1 MLVKIS
7 LNHTTQPLSCHLYVI
22 SLLLSS
28 YKVTIVASSEQ
39 QLRLFP
45 SFAPGSADK
54 IKDMADAEIVADNTF
69 NKTSNT
75 YDEYLTINRTNELKR
90 EISRTKLDNQDTSIQ
105 NKSPK
110 NVRQGQ
116 GIELD
121 PDQ

>member
-1 MLVKIS
+1 
-7 LNHTTQPLSCHLYVI
+7 
-22 SLLLSS
+22 
-28 YKVTIVASSEQ
+28 
-39 QLRLFP
+39 
-45 SFAPGSADK
+45 
-54 IKDMADAEIVADNTF
+54 MADAEIVADNTF

-110 NVRQGQ
+110 NLRQGQ